1 MPEAGSG
8 AHAGGMDTELR
19 YRECVELLSRAQLGR
34 AAFATP
40 QGPAIVPVNHVVLDH
55 AVIIRTSPYS
65 QLGLLGASG
74 RLAYEVDGY
83 DPASHSGW
91 SVIATGL
98 GERIDDRGEREFI
111 HAFHDPEPWARG
123 VRTLYI
129 RLRWDQLTGRRIGM
143 AQMGARSV
151 G

>member
-1 MPEAGSG
+1 
-8 AHAGGMDTELR
+8 MDSELR
-19 YRECVELLSRAQLGR
+19 YRDCIDLLARTRLGR
-34 AAFATP
+34 CAFCTP
-40 QGPAIVPVNHVVLDH
+40 QGPVIVPVNHVVHDN

-65 QLGLLGASG
+65 QLGLLGGSG

-91 SVIATGL
+91 SVVATGPC
-98 GERIDDRGEREFI
+98 ERVDTQAEREFLQ
-111 HAFHDPEPWARG
+111 AFHDPDPWARG
-123 VRTLYI
+123 MRTLYL

-143 AQMGARSV
+143 ARLGARSA

>member
-1 MPEAGSG
+1 
-8 AHAGGMDTELR
+8 MDTELR
-19 YRECVELLSRAQLGR
+19 YRDCVDLLTRTRLGR
-34 AAFATP
+34 CAFCTP
-40 QGPAIVPVNHVVLDH
+40 QGPVIVPVNHVVHDD

-65 QLGLLGASG
+65 QLGLLGSSG

-83 DPASHSGW
+83 DPIGRSGW
-91 SVIATGL
+91 SVVASGPCQRVDNQA
-98 GERIDDRGEREFI
+98 EQEFL

-123 VRTLYI
+123 MRTLYL

-143 AQMGARSV
+143 ARMDARSV